1 MRYRFF
7 IARTPALTVC
17 LLLIALWAPGS
28 QSARGTAGDS
38 AASPVRINSQ
48 NVATFLTAGVA
59 EPLQPKAKAPN
70 RLDSPR
76 LIALARKVKA
86 GNRAALKLFW
96 EEVQGK
102 TPLVEPVPGDDRLRR
117 VTFLWRGGAEASEV
131 TLDGNLPPDSQDAP
145 LERLANTD
153 VWFLTLRLPATARF
167 TYGFDRPGRKQIA
180 DPLNPLRFRSSSF
193 AELPAAP
200 PQSWTVIQPNVP
212 QGTVTT
218 EKLRSENLKEERPV
232 SIYTPPGYDPKSGS
246 YGLLV
251 LFDGQDYRG
260 PMPIPTILDNLVA
273 AKKIRPLVAILVD
286 NLSEESRDRDLECYP
301 PFADFLAKELVPWA
315 RQRYRFS
322 AEPERT
328 IVGGVSLGGLNAAYC
343 ALRYPEV
350 FGNVLSQSGAFFYF
364 PGWDDQGGN
373 DTSPF
378 GWLIRQFVTTRKLPI
393 RFYLEAGL
401 FENECPET
409 LLGQNRRM
417 RDVLEAKGYSVVY
430 SEFAGG
436 HEFLS
441 WRGSVAD
448 GLIAL
453 AGREQ

>member
-1 MRYRFF
+1 M
-7 IARTPALTVC
+7 
-17 LLLIALWAPGS
+17 
-28 QSARGTAGDS
+28 
-38 AASPVRINSQ
+38 
-48 NVATFLTAGVA
+48 
-59 EPLQPKAKAPN
+59 
-70 RLDSPR
+70 
-76 LIALARKVKA
+76 ALARKVKA

-102 TPLVEPVPGDDRLRR
+102 TPLVEPVPGDDQLRR

-131 TLDGNLPPDSQDAP
+131 RLDGNFPPDSQDAP
-145 LERLANTD
+145 LLRLTNTD
-153 VWFLTLRLPATARF
+153 VWFLTLRLPATSRF
-167 TYGFDRPGRKQIA
+167 TYGFKRPGKRLIL
-180 DPLNPLRFRSSSF
+180 DPLNPLKFRSSSV

-200 PQSWTVIQPNVP
+200 PQTWTVIQPDVP
-212 QGTVTT
+212 KGTVTP
-218 EKLRSENLKEERPV
+218 EKLKSENLKEERSV
-232 SIYTPPGYDPKSGS
+232 AIYTPPGYDPKNGS
-246 YGLLV
+246 YGLLI

-260 PMPIPTILDNLVA
+260 PMPIPTILDNLLA

-286 NLSEESRDRDLECYP
+286 NLSEESRIRDLECYP

-350 FGNVLSQSGAFFYF
+350 FGNVLSQSGAFSYF
-364 PGWDDQGGN
+364 PDWDDQEEN

-401 FENECPET
+401 FENDCPET
-409 LLGQNRRM
+409 LLAQNRRM

-453 AGREQ
+453 AGRDQ